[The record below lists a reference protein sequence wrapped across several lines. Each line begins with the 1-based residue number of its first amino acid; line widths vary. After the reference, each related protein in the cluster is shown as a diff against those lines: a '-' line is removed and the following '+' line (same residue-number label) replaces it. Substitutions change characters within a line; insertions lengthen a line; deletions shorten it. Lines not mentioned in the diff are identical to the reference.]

1 MSATTGEMAWEQGP
15 VLVVGLGSM
24 GKRRLRNLKALG
36 VAALHGFDA
45 RADRRAEVEALGGV
59 TVHASFDDAIAA
71 ARPDALVISVPP
83 DVHHVYMERAVA
95 LRIPFFVEASV
106 IADGMEEVIAAARAK
121 GVFAAPSST
130 MWFHPAVRRIVE
142 LVRGGY
148 LGRISNV
155 LYHMGNYLPDWH
167 TYERVSDFYV
177 SKKETGGARE
187 IVPFELTW
195 LTKLF
200 GFPQRVCGLHRR
212 TIDIPGAP
220 DIDDT
225 YNVLLDQG
233 TFSIVLT
240 VDVVTRSSIRRM
252 LINGS
257 ERELIWN
264 WDDGEV
270 RVFHHDKQEWEVF
283 AYQALEAAS
292 GYNRNITEGMYI
304 DEMAA
309 FLAGI
314 KAPHTYVNTLED
326 DLRVLRLLQT
336 IEASGA
342 QGKFLV
348 V

>member
-1 MSATTGEMAWEQGP
+1 MNIP
-15 VLVVGLGSM
+15 VLVIGLGSM

-36 VAALHGFDA
+36 VGPLHGFDQ
-45 RADRRAEVEALGGV
+45 RADRRDEVMTLGGV
-59 TVHASFDDAIAA
+59 EVHASFEEAVTK
-71 ARPDALVISVPP
+71 ARPQALVISVPP
-83 DVHHVYMERAVA
+83 HVHHVYMAKAVE
-95 LRIPFFVEASV
+95 LGLPFFVEASV
-106 IADGMEEVIAAARAK
+106 IADGMQELIVAARAG

-130 MWFHPAVRRIVE
+130 MWFHPAVRKVVE
-142 LVRGGY
+142 LVRSGY
-148 LGRISNV
+148 LGHISNV

-167 TYERVSDFYV
+167 TYEQVSDFYV
-177 SKKETGGARE
+177 SRKDTGGARE

-212 TIDIPGAP
+212 TIEIPGAP

-225 YNVLLDQG
+225 YNMLLDHG

-240 VDVVTRSSIRRM
+240 VDVVTRCSIRRL

-270 RVFHHDKQEWEVF
+270 RVFHHARQEWEVF
-283 AYQALEAAS
+283 GYQAAAAAS
-292 GYNRNITEGMYI
+292 GYNRNITEDMYI

-309 FLAGI
+309 FLKGI
-314 KAPHTYVNTLED
+314 DTPGTYVNTLEE
-326 DLRVLRLLQT
+326 DLRVLQLLLT
-336 IEASGA
+336 IEESGRE
-342 QGKFLV
+342 GRFV
-348 V
+348 EV

>member
-1 MSATTGEMAWEQGP
+1 MSSVPGKSDPVVGP

-36 VAALHGFDA
+36 VGPLHGFDQ
-45 RADRRAEVEALGGV
+45 RADRRTEVERIGDV
-59 TVHASFDDAIAA
+59 TVHASFEAAIEAA
-71 ARPDALVISVPP
+71 GPAALVISVPP
-83 DVHHVYMERAVA
+83 DVHHIYMERAVA
-95 LRIPFFVEASV
+95 LGIPFFVEASV
-106 IADGMEEVIAAARAK
+106 IADGMEQVIAAARAK

-130 MWFHPAVRRIVE
+130 MWFHPAVKKIVE
-142 LVRGGY
+142 LVRSGY

-200 GFPQRVCGLHRR
+200 GFPKRVCGLHRR

-225 YNVLLDQG
+225 YNVLLDHG
-233 TFSIVLT
+233 TYSIVLT

-283 AYQALEAAS
+283 PYQALEAAS

-314 KAPHTYVNTLED
+314 IAPSTYVNTLED
-326 DLRVLRLLQT
+326 DLRVLKLLLS
-336 IEASGA
+336 IEASGQ
-342 QGKFLV
+342 QGKFV
-348 V
+348 EV